1 VPVVKR
7 RTKIVA
13 TLGPSTE
20 DPASLRAVVEA
31 GTDVVRLN
39 GAHGTPASHA
49 VAADRARAAAAEL
62 GRNLGV
68 LVDLPGPKLRIGGV
82 PGDEI
87 ELEAGATFAL
97 TSEGEPPSE
106 PGVTTNVPGIGRFV
120 DVGDVVW
127 LADGEILLDVQKV
140 HGDRVVTEVV
150 RGGVLRSRKGLA
162 LPDSD
167 GVLDPFTPADREVL
181 DLACRI
187 GAELVGVSFVASDDD
202 VQRVRAALD
211 EASVYP
217 LLVAKVETRRAV
229 DHIEEIV
236 AAADAVM
243 VARGD
248 LGVQI
253 GVARTP
259 LAQKEIIGL
268 CNRAGRP
275 VITATQMLESMTRS
289 PLPTRAEASDVANAV
304 LDGTDALMLSE
315 ETGVGSHPAEAVATM
330 ARLAVAAESWQ
341 PPPPPVA
348 VGDPNGDGPV
358 TAVAHAAVQAARE
371 SGAAAIVCRTA
382 TGATPRRIASLRP
395 DVPIVAVT
403 EKPVVA
409 GHLALVWGVT
419 AVTAS
424 AAGDDP
430 RGIVAAARA
439 AGTVP
444 AGALVAVVAGPPA
457 DSPGGAG
464 SVHVA
469 PA

>member
-1 VPVVKR
+1 MR

-13 TLGPSTE
+13 TLGPGTE

-39 GAHGTPASHA
+39 GAHGTPATHA
-49 VAADRARAAAAEL
+49 VAADGARAAATEL
-62 GRNLGV
+62 GRNLGA
-68 LVDLPGPKLRIGGV
+68 LIDLPGPKLRIGEI

-87 ELEAGATFAL
+87 ELEAGAAFAL

-106 PGVTTNVPGIGRFV
+106 PGVNTNVPGLGRFV
-120 DVGDVVW
+120 DVGEAVW
-127 LADGEILLDVQKV
+127 LADGEILLEVQKV
-140 HGDRVVTEVV
+140 EGDRLLTEVV
-150 RGGVLRSRKGLA
+150 RGGVLRSRKGFA
-162 LPDSD
+162 LPDSE

-187 GAELVGVSFVASDDD
+187 GAELVGVSFVATAED

-211 EASVYP
+211 EAPVHP
-217 LLVAKVETRRAV
+217 LLVAKVETRRAL
-229 DHIEEIV
+229 DHIEEII

-248 LGVQI
+248 LGMQI

-330 ARLAVAAESWQ
+330 ARLAVAAESWH
-341 PPPPPVA
+341 PPPSPTA
-348 VGDPNGDGPV
+348 TEDRGDGPMA
-358 TAVAHAAVQAARE
+358 AVAHAAVQAVRE
-371 SGAAAIVCRTA
+371 SGAAAIVCGTA

-403 EKPVVA
+403 EVPGVA
-409 GHLALVWGVT
+409 ARLALVWGVA

-424 AAGDDP
+424 GPSHEP
-430 RGIVAAARA
+430 RRIVAAARA
-439 AGTVP
+439 SGTVR
-444 AGALVAVVAGPPA
+444 ADALVVVVAGPPR
-457 DSPGGAG
+457 DFPGGAG
-464 SVHVA
+464 SVHVG